1 MNTCFTIS
9 TAVFE
14 CSVSYRLFKSFLKSY
29 SGQQKILLRY
39 KTQNLYW
46 TFGSNPDNWDFS
58 HSYLVGDVF
67 CDEWQKALP
76 APEWAFLNVTI
87 QSLFFFVFCQKK
99 ETKCKGLDMQ
109 KSKMKSWN
117 YRGDCVHLKTV
128 WNALAFVSL

>member
-87 QSLFFFVFCQKK
+87 QSLFFLFFAKKRKINAKVLICRSQK
-99 ETKCKGLDMQ
+99 
-109 KSKMKSWN
+109 WN
-117 YRGDCVHLKTV
+117 LEITEVI
-128 WNALAFVSL
+128 VSIWKQFEMLLLFFL